1 MSISVFVVLTIFFLM
16 YCGVWR
22 KAEEKYNL
30 LTGSFSN
37 DIWWML
43 AKFGIMIALMRVTG
57 YSDQINVWLGLK

>member
-1 MSISVFVVLTIFFLM
+1 MSISVFVVLTMFFLM
-16 YCGVWR
+16 YCGAWL

-43 AKFGIMIALMRVTG
+43 AKFGVMIALMRVTG
-57 YSDQINVWLGLK
+57 YFDQINVWLGLK

>member
-16 YCGVWR
+16 YCGAWC